1 MIDQEQI
8 KEIQDKELSSPHEQS
23 WKDRLVEEYLYVDSK
38 VGRLHRFVE
47 WDERFA
53 KLDKERQTLL
63 VRQLEVMKEY
73 LKVLGKRARLE
84 GVWNEIANIIQWSQ
98 AI

>member
-8 KEIQDKELSSPHEQS
+8 KEIQDKEFSSPPEQS
-23 WKDRLVEEYLYVDSK
+23 WKDRLVEEYLYVDFK

-73 LKVLGKRARLE
+73 LKVLVKRTRLE
-84 GVWNEIANIIQWSQ
+84 GVWNEIANIIQ
-98 AI
+98 

>member
-8 KEIQDKELSSPHEQS
+8 KEIQDKELSSPPEQS

-63 VRQLEVMKEY
+63 VRQLEAMKEY
-73 LKVLGKRARLE
+73 LNVLVKRTRLE
-84 GVWNEIANIIQWSQ
+84 GVWNEIANIIQ
-98 AI
+98 

>member
-1 MIDQEQI
+1 MIDQKQI
-8 KEIQDKELSSPHEQS
+8 KEIQDKELSSPPEQS

-73 LKVLGKRARLE
+73 LKVLVKRTRLE
-84 GVWNEIANIIQWSQ
+84 GVWNEIANIIQ
-98 AI
+98 

>member
-8 KEIQDKELSSPHEQS
+8 KEIQDKELSSPPEQN

-73 LKVLGKRARLE
+73 LKVLVKRARIE
-84 GVWNEIANIIQWSQ
+84 GVWNEIANIIQ
-98 AI
+98 

>member
-8 KEIQDKELSSPHEQS
+8 KEIQDKELSSPPEQN
-23 WKDRLVEEYLYVDSK
+23 WNDRLVEEYLYVDSK

-73 LKVLGKRARLE
+73 LNVLVKRTRLE
-84 GVWNEIANIIQWSQ
+84 GVWNEIANIIQ
-98 AI
+98 

>member
-8 KEIQDKELSSPHEQS
+8 KEIQDNELSSPPEQN

-73 LKVLGKRARLE
+73 LKVLVKRARLE
-84 GVWNEIANIIQWSQ
+84 GVWNEIANIIQ
-98 AI
+98 

>member
-1 MIDQEQI
+1 M
-8 KEIQDKELSSPHEQS
+8 
-23 WKDRLVEEYLYVDSK
+23 DSK

-63 VRQLEVMKEY
+63 VRQLEAMQEY
-73 LKVLGKRARLE
+73 LKVLVKRTRLE
-84 GVWNEIANIIQWSQ
+84 GVWNEIANIIQ
-98 AI
+98 

>member
-8 KEIQDKELSSPHEQS
+8 KEIQDKELSSPPEQS

-63 VRQLEVMKEY
+63 VRQLEIMKEY

-84 GVWNEIANIIQWSQ
+84 GVWNEIANIIQ
-98 AI
+98 

>member
-1 MIDQEQI
+1 MIDPEQI
-8 KEIQDKELSSPHEQS
+8 KEIQDKELSSPPEQS
-23 WKDRLVEEYLYVDSK
+23 WKDRLVEEYLYVDSN

-73 LKVLGKRARLE
+73 LNVLVKRTRLE
-84 GVWNEIANIIQWSQ
+84 GVWNEIANIIQ
-98 AI
+98 

>member
-8 KEIQDKELSSPHEQS
+8 KEIQDKELSSPPEQS
-23 WKDRLVEEYLYVDSK
+23 WKDSLVEEYLYVDSK

-73 LKVLGKRARLE
+73 LNVLVKRTRLE
-84 GVWNEIANIIQWSQ
+84 GVWNEIANIIQ
-98 AI
+98 

>member
-1 MIDQEQI
+1 MIDPEQI
-8 KEIQDKELSSPHEQS
+8 KEIQDKELSSPPEQN

-47 WDERFA
+47 LDERFA

-73 LKVLGKRARLE
+73 LNVLVKRTRLE
-84 GVWNEIANIIQWSQ
+84 GVWNEIANIIQ
-98 AI
+98 

>member
-8 KEIQDKELSSPHEQS
+8 KEIQDKEFSSQPEQN

-73 LKVLGKRARLE
+73 LNVLVKRTRLE
-84 GVWNEIANIIQWSQ
+84 GVWNEIANIIQ
-98 AI
+98 

>member
-1 MIDQEQI
+1 MIDQKQI
-8 KEIQDKELSSPHEQS
+8 KEIQDNELSSPPEQS

-63 VRQLEVMKEY
+63 VRQLEAMKEY
-73 LKVLGKRARLE
+73 LNVLVKRTRLE
-84 GVWNEIANIIQWSQ
+84 GVWNEIANIIQ
-98 AI
+98 

>member
-8 KEIQDKELSSPHEQS
+8 KEIQDKELSSPPEQN

-73 LKVLGKRARLE
+73 LNVLVKRTRLE
-84 GVWNEIANIIQWSQ
+84 GVWNEIANIIQ
-98 AI
+98 

>member
-8 KEIQDKELSSPHEQS
+8 KEIRDNELSSPPEQN
-23 WKDRLVEEYLYVDSK
+23 WRDDLVEAYLYVDFR
-38 VGRLHRFVE
+38 VERLHRFIE

-84 GVWNEIANIIQWSQ
+84 GVWNEIANIIQ
-98 AI
+98 

>member
-8 KEIQDKELSSPHEQS
+8 KEIQDKELSSPPEQS

-63 VRQLEVMKEY
+63 VRQLEVMNEY
-73 LKVLGKRARLE
+73 LKVLVKRARLE
-84 GVWNEIANIIQWSQ
+84 GVWNEIANIIQ
-98 AI
+98 

>member
-1 MIDQEQI
+1 MIDQKQI
-8 KEIQDKELSSPHEQS
+8 KEIQDKELSSPPEQN

-73 LKVLGKRARLE
+73 LNVLVKRTMLE
-84 GVWNEIANIIQWSQ
+84 GVWNEIANIIQ
-98 AI
+98 

>member
-1 MIDQEQI
+1 MIDQKQI
-8 KEIQDKELSSPHEQS
+8 KEIQDKELSSPPEQS

-73 LKVLGKRARLE
+73 LKVLVKRTRME
-84 GVWNEIANIIQWSQ
+84 GVWNEISNIIQ
-98 AI
+98 

>member
-1 MIDQEQI
+1 MIDPEQI
-8 KEIQDKELSSPHEQS
+8 KEIQDKELSSPPEQS

-73 LKVLGKRARLE
+73 LNVLVKRTRLE
-84 GVWNEIANIIQWSQ
+84 GVWNEIASIIQ
-98 AI
+98 

>member
-8 KEIQDKELSSPHEQS
+8 KEIQDKGLSSPPEQS

-84 GVWNEIANIIQWSQ
+84 GVWNEIANIIQ
-98 AI
+98 

>member
-8 KEIQDKELSSPHEQS
+8 KEIQDKELSSPPEQS
-23 WKDRLVEEYLYVDSK
+23 WKDRLVEEYLYVYSK

-63 VRQLEVMKEY
+63 VRQLDVMKEY
-73 LKVLGKRARLE
+73 LNVLVKRTRLE
-84 GVWNEIANIIQWSQ
+84 GVWNEIANIIQ
-98 AI
+98 

>member
-1 MIDQEQI
+1 MINQKQI
-8 KEIQDKELSSPHEQS
+8 KEIQDNELSSQPEQN

-73 LKVLGKRARLE
+73 LKVLVKRTRLE
-84 GVWNEIANIIQWSQ
+84 GVWNEIANIIQ
-98 AI
+98 

>member
-8 KEIQDKELSSPHEQS
+8 KWIQNKKPSSPPEKS
-23 WKDRLVEEYLYVDSK
+23 WEDELVEEYLYMDSK
-38 VGRLHRFVE
+38 VGKLHRFIE

-84 GVWNEIANIIQWSQ
+84 GVWNEIAIFIQ
-98 AI
+98 

>member
-1 MIDQEQI
+1 MIDQKQI
-8 KEIQDKELSSPHEQS
+8 KEIQDKELSSPPEQN
-23 WKDRLVEEYLYVDSK
+23 WKDRLVEEYLYVNSK

-73 LKVLGKRARLE
+73 LKVLVKRARME
-84 GVWNEIANIIQWSQ
+84 GVWNEIANIIQ
-98 AI
+98 

>member
-1 MIDQEQI
+1 MIDQKQI
-8 KEIQDKELSSPHEQS
+8 KEIQDKELSSPPEQN

-73 LKVLGKRARLE
+73 LKVLVKRARME
-84 GVWNEIANIIQWSQ
+84 GVWNEIANIIQ
-98 AI
+98 

>member
-8 KEIQDKELSSPHEQS
+8 KEIQYKELSSPPEQS

-73 LKVLGKRARLE
+73 LNVLVKRTRLE
-84 GVWNEIANIIQWSQ
+84 GVWNEIANIIQ
-98 AI
+98 

>member
-1 MIDQEQI
+1 MIDQKQI
-8 KEIQDKELSSPHEQS
+8 KEIQDKELSSPPEQN

-73 LKVLGKRARLE
+73 LNVLVKRTRLE
-84 GVWNEIANIIQWSQ
+84 GVWNEIANIIQ
-98 AI
+98 

>member
-8 KEIQDKELSSPHEQS
+8 KEIQDKELSNPPEQS
-23 WKDRLVEEYLYVDSK
+23 WKDMLVEEYLYMDSK

-84 GVWNEIANIIQWSQ
+84 GVWNEIANIIQ
-98 AI
+98 

>member
-1 MIDQEQI
+1 MIDPEQI
-8 KEIQDKELSSPHEQS
+8 KEIHDKELSSPPEQS
-23 WKDRLVEEYLYVDSK
+23 WKDRLVEEYLYVASK

-73 LKVLGKRARLE
+73 LKVLVKRTRLE
-84 GVWNEIANIIQWSQ
+84 GVWNEIANIIQ
-98 AI
+98 

>member
-1 MIDQEQI
+1 MIDQKQI
-8 KEIQDKELSSPHEQS
+8 KEIHDKELSSPPEQN

-73 LKVLGKRARLE
+73 LNVLVKRTRLE
-84 GVWNEIANIIQWSQ
+84 GVWNEIANIIQ
-98 AI
+98 

>member
-8 KEIQDKELSSPHEQS
+8 KEIQDKELSSPPEQS

-73 LKVLGKRARLE
+73 LKVLVKRTRLE
-84 GVWNEIANIIQWSQ
+84 GVWNEIANIIQ
-98 AI
+98 

>member
-8 KEIQDKELSSPHEQS
+8 KEIQDKELSSPPEQS

-84 GVWNEIANIIQWSQ
+84 GVWNEIANIIQ
-98 AI
+98 